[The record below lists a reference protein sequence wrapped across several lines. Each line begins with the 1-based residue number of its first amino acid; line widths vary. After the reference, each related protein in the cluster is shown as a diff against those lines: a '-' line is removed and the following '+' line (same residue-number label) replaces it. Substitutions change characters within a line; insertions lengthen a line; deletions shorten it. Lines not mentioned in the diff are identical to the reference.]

1 MTPEQSIKKPLNNH
15 NTNQTIFLVCC
26 LWQRA
31 GHADEKRGK
40 DKERGEVDA
49 HNCLKE
55 EFLEVV
61 CGVDDDEDKES
72 GQVGGQQLVD
82 DPPLQQHLSR
92 TVLHT
97 GHSKVQWRD
106 YPHAEPGRGVAGV
119 GQLEGVVR
127 DDELGQN
134 SRARHGHLSGVMW
147 TVGIDMA
154 DLLRPDGHPQPVQ
167 LLGGQLHRALL
178 GVERIELQL
187 VVAPERLGVHA
198 FVSELWTALNT
209 NSSKIEL
216 ETAGKLS

>member
-82 DPPLQQHLSR
+82 DPLME
-92 TVLHT
+92 VD
-97 GHSKVQWRD
+97 V
-106 YPHAEPGRGVAGV
+106 VAQIDAFV
-119 GQLEGVVR
+119 GPEDPRLDPTNPQNIKIKPTEANEG
-127 DDELGQN
+127 
-134 SRARHGHLSGVMW
+134 
-147 TVGIDMA
+147 T
-154 DLLRPDGHPQPVQ
+154 
-167 LLGGQLHRALL
+167 GGQK
-178 GVERIELQL
+178 
-187 VVAPERLGVHA
+187 
-198 FVSELWTALNT
+198 TT
-209 NSSKIEL
+209 D
-216 ETAGKLS
+216 